1 MMHKVLVIEDDS
13 MVGEMSMMYLSEEGY
28 FVRRAANGK
37 EGIQQLIEFAP
48 DIVILDIVLPDISG
62 IELCKELRK
71 FSYVPILA
79 VSMKTE
85 VLDRIDALSAGAD
98 DYLCKPFSMREL
110 TARVAALIRRTAMSG
125 QDITA
130 LPNQAAVPVL
140 LQGNGEDPVTL
151 DYDRRAVFVNN
162 AYVETTYS
170 EFELMKLMVNNKEK
184 VFTRDE
190 LINAL
195 RGIDSFVNDRSI
207 DVHIANLRK
216 KIEKDPKEPKFI
228 KTVWGIGYKYVNNS

>member
-1 MMHKVLVIEDDS
+1 MHKVLVIEDDS

-37 EGIQQLIEFAP
+37 EGIQQVIDFAP
-48 DIVILDIVLPDISG
+48 DIVILDIVLPDING
-62 IELCKELRK
+62 IDLCKKIRTL
-71 FSYVPILA
+71 SLVPILA

-85 VLDRIDALSAGAD
+85 VLDRIDALTAGAD

-110 TARVAALIRRTAMSG
+110 TARVAALIRRTGLNGRDLVAK
-125 QDITA
+125 
-130 LPNQAAVPVL
+130 PNPVHVPVL
-140 LQGNGEDPVTL
+140 LQGEGEGPVTL
-151 DYDRRAVFVNN
+151 DNERRAVFVNH

-170 EFELMKLMVNNKEK
+170 EFELMKLLVNNKEK
-184 VFTRDE
+184 VFSRDE

-216 KIEKDPKEPKFI
+216 KIETDPKEPKYI
-228 KTVWGIGYKYVNNS
+228 KTVWGIGYKYVSGS